1 MTVKTEGRARRL
13 PPHEL
18 QAPMKKVA
26 PTANS
31 NAWPAKI
38 RRIRALVLK
47 ETHQVVRDPSSIAI
61 GAVLPL
67 ILILLFGYGL
77 SLDVKNVP
85 IAVVIEYPTPEAI
98 ELAAGFRLSPYFH
111 PTMTRSMPPAQH
123 LLLEHQVDGIVRI
136 PADFSRHIAAGDANV
151 QLIVHGGD
159 ANRARIIEGYVQGI
173 VGVWSA
179 RLAAQGQATL
189 SQPVNVQ
196 SRLWFNE
203 ANDSSYFLVPG
214 LVVLVMTLIGALL
227 TAMVMA
233 REWERGTL
241 ESLLVTPVR
250 TEEILLGK
258 TLPYFVLALFGFVLC
273 VLSAKFLFHVPL
285 RGSIW
290 VLFGASMLYVLIALG
305 IGLLISSWAKNQLVA
320 SQLTMLATFMPAFML
335 SGFLFD
341 LRSMPTVV
349 RMITYALPARYYV
362 ALLQSVFLAGNVWSV
377 IVPNTLVLAAMAAM
391 LALASRAVVR
401 KNLE

>member
-1 MTVKTEGRARRL
+1 
-13 PPHEL
+13 
-18 QAPMKKVA
+18 MKNVVA
-26 PTANS
+26 AS
-31 NAWPAKI
+31 GSAAWPAKLN
-38 RRIRALVLK
+38 RIRALVLK
-47 ETHQVVRDPSSIAI
+47 EMRQIVRDPSSIAI

-85 IAVVIEYPTPEAI
+85 VAIVMDYPTAEAI
-98 ELAAGFRLSPYFH
+98 DLISGFQLSPYFH
-111 PTMTRSMPPAQH
+111 PTITRSMPPAQR
-123 LLLEHQVDGIVRI
+123 LLLEHRVDGILRI
-136 PADFSRHIAAGDANV
+136 PADFSRHVAAGDATL

-159 ANRARIIEGYVQGI
+159 ANRARIIEGYVQG
-173 VGVWSA
+173 VAGAWSA
-179 RLAAQGQATL
+179 RQAAQGTARPGPL
-189 SQPVNVQ
+189 VGVQ

-250 TEEILLGK
+250 VEEILLGK
-258 TLPYFVLALFGFVLC
+258 TLPYFALALFGFALC

-285 RGSIW
+285 RGSLW
-290 VLFGASMLYVLIALG
+290 VLLGDSMLYVLIALG
-305 IGLLISSWAKNQLVA
+305 IGLLISSWVKNQLIA
-320 SQLTMLATFMPAFML
+320 SQLAMLATFMPAFML

-341 LRSMPTVV
+341 LRSMPTIV
-349 RMITYALPARYYV
+349 RLITYVLPARYYV
-362 ALLQSVFLAGNVWSV
+362 ALLQTVFLAGDVWSV
-377 IVPNTLVLAAMAAM
+377 IVPNTLVLVAMVAM
-391 LALASRAVVR
+391 LAVASRVAMR
-401 KNLE
+401 KSLE

>member
-1 MTVKTEGRARRL
+1 MNTGQR
-13 PPHEL
+13 
-18 QAPMKKVA
+18 VA
-26 PTANS
+26 PASSS
-31 NAWPAKI
+31 NTWAMKL
-38 RRIRALVLK
+38 RRVRALVIK
-47 ETHQVVRDPSSIAI
+47 ETRQVVRDPSSIAI

-85 IAVVIEYPTPEAI
+85 LAVVIEYPGPEAI
-98 ELAAGFRLSPYFH
+98 ELAAGFQLSPYFH
-111 PTMTRSMPPAQH
+111 PTMTRSMPSAQD
-123 LLLEHQVDGIVRI
+123 LLLTHLVDGIVRI
-136 PADFSRHIAAGDANV
+136 PVDFSRRVAAGGADV

-159 ANRARIIEGYVQGI
+159 ANRARIIEGYVQGV
-173 VGVWSA
+173 VGAWSA
-179 RLAAQGQATL
+179 RLAAQGRPGQA
-189 SQPVNVQ
+189 QPVNVQ

-214 LVVLVMTLIGALL
+214 LIVLVMTLIGGLL

-250 TEEILLGK
+250 SEEILLGK
-258 TLPYFVLALFGFVLC
+258 TLPYFALALVGFLLC

-290 VLFGASMLYVLIALG
+290 VLLGASMLYVLVALG
-305 IGLLISSWAKNQLVA
+305 IGLLISSWVKNQLVA

-341 LRSMPTVV
+341 LRSMPTAV
-349 RMITYALPARYYV
+349 RLITYALPARYYV

-391 LALASRAVVR
+391 LALASRLVMH
-401 KNLE
+401 KTLE

>member
-1 MTVKTEGRARRL
+1 MKRTVSTSS
-13 PPHEL
+13 
-18 QAPMKKVA
+18 
-26 PTANS
+26 S
-31 NAWPAKI
+31 NAWRQKL
-38 RRIRALVLK
+38 RRVRALVLK

-85 IAVVIEYPTPEAI
+85 IAVVIEYPVPEAL
-98 ELAAGFRLSPYFH
+98 ELAAGFQLSPYFH
-111 PTMTRSMPPAQH
+111 PTIVRSMPSAQA

-136 PADFSRHIAAGDANV
+136 PADFSRRVGAGDADV

-159 ANRARIIEGYVQGI
+159 ANRARIIEGYVQG
-173 VGVWSA
+173 VAGTWSA
-179 RLAAQGQATL
+179 RLTAQGEPGR

-214 LVVLVMTLIGALL
+214 LIVLVMTLIGALL
-227 TAMVMA
+227 TAMVVA

-250 TEEILLGK
+250 SEEILLGK
-258 TLPYFVLALFGFVLC
+258 TLPYFALALIGFLLC
-273 VLSAKFLFHVPL
+273 VLSAQFLFRVPL

-290 VLFGASMLYVLIALG
+290 VLLGASMLYVLVALG
-305 IGLLISSWAKNQLVA
+305 IGLLISSWVKNQLVA

-341 LRSMPTVV
+341 LRSMPPAV
-349 RMITYALPARYYV
+349 RLITYALPARYYV
-362 ALLQSVFLAGNVWSV
+362 SLLQSVFLAGDVWSV
-377 IVPNTLVLAAMAAM
+377 IVPNTLVLAAMAAV
-391 LALASRAVVR
+391 LAFASRLVLH
-401 KNLE
+401 KTLE